1 MVECLPSMYKV
12 LNSITTFK
20 KGLAGRVKRKERGTG
35 LRRAP
40 AGPKDLKRR
49 DVNEDPERSFS
60 WLVVF
65 VFPDRVSLFQDI

>member
-1 MVECLPSMYKV
+1 M
-12 LNSITTFK
+12 
-20 KGLAGRVKRKERGTG
+20 GRDI
-35 LRRAP
+35 RRAR
-40 AGPKDLKRR
+40 AEPKDVVKRR